1 MVKGPEEEE
10 VGQPQCHEEGGG
22 LPSLLQ
28 SGTVI
33 CPFHIPEV
41 TELMPYVNLRRAAY
55 GSPRF
60 RRKGEARSHKW
71 GEQQK

>member
-41 TELMPYVNLRRAAY
+41 TELMPYVNLPIY
-55 GSPRF
+55 FP
-60 RRKGEARSHKW
+60 
-71 GEQQK
+71 